1 MMPKSQ
7 PSSFII
13 SDPLCSSA
21 ESSILR
27 VQLFDR
33 SAICVSFNPRVR
45 RCSCVCGSLRLVLD
59 LVLVLVLGRILEP
72 NLALVSIL
80 QLPNFAIIR
89 SLLAVY
95 LLRS

>member
-33 SAICVSFNPRVR
+33 SARVR